1 MAGTDFVS
9 LLWLLVCTC
18 IAFFMQAGFTLI
30 ETGCVRAKNSVNVA
44 MKNMA
49 DFLVVSVVYVF
60 VGFHLAQGSSLFS
73 FDTFPLTSEDFPV
86 VMFNLMFV
94 ATAAT
99 IVSGCVAER
108 MSFRGYIYTSAFIG
122 ILTYPVV
129 SYWTWN
135 PNSWLY
141 ILGFQD
147 FAGGATVHVVGGMIG
162 LVGTMI
168 IGPRKDRF
176 IGTQQVNEIP
186 SYNHTLVTIG
196 VFLMVFAWLGFN
208 SGSFYQFDA
217 RVPVVLFNTLLCGAV
232 SGFVTLI
239 LVHRSKHVPVFV
251 TLNSVLGG
259 LVIVTAGAN
268 IFNTF
273 EVALLGFLASITVY
287 YGERILVALKIDDP
301 VGAIPV
307 HLFCGILGV
316 IYTGYSLSLTQN
328 GELVWDVMVQ
338 AVGILVILFWSGI
351 NSYACFQLLKCFHLD
366 RVSPQDEELG
376 LNVTEHGVQMSW
388 LETLRVIEGI
398 SRDGDYSKRV
408 PVEIG
413 TEAGDVAISF
423 NHLMDRLEANIDVL
437 HHVAKGNLDDVDI
450 VPSSDKDVM
459 ANSLHSMIVSLRS
472 LIDEVE
478 GEIENQAMQIETS
491 EHSIQT
497 LIEKFKRTQDQL
509 MEAEK
514 MSALTGMVVGVAHEL
529 NTPLGISVTSLSVLS
544 EQLDEVAKKFSERTI
559 TTDDLNRFLNVA
571 NECIEMIVNNI
582 ERSVDLVSKLKQVNQ
597 KMTTEEPKLIDLKP
611 MLNDAV
617 LHVKD
622 TLLQKSIEVEIE
634 CEETLQAYLP
644 PISLQCVVEELLNNS
659 ALHGFG
665 EEQDE
670 EQRVIMVNVHQS
682 SNRIDII
689 VEDNGVGIAPEN
701 QKKIFQP
708 FFTTLR
714 ARGGT
719 GLGLHMVYNICT
731 QKLAGAINVQSEVNK
746 GTRIA
751 LSLDTMG
758 AAAAQ

>member
-1 MAGTDFVS
+1 MS

-49 DFLVVSVVYVF
+49 DFLVVSVVYVL
-60 VGFHLAQGSSLFS
+60 VGFHLAQGRSLLS
-73 FDTFPLTSEDFPV
+73 FDTFPLAADDLPV

-108 MSFRGYIYTSAFIG
+108 MSFRGYIYASAFIG

-141 ILGFQD
+141 TLGFQD

-176 IGTQQVNEIP
+176 ISPQQVNEIP

-208 SGSFYQFDA
+208 GGSFYQFDA

-232 SGFVTLI
+232 AGFVTLM
-239 LVHRSKHVPVFV
+239 LVHRSQHVPVFV

-268 IFNTF
+268 ILSTF
-273 EVALLGFLASITVY
+273 EVVLLGILASFTVY
-287 YGERILVALKIDDP
+287 YGERILVALRIDDP

-307 HLFCGILGV
+307 HLFCGMLGV
-316 IYTGYSLSLTQN
+316 LYTGYSLSLTQN
-328 GELVWDVMVQ
+328 GDLLWDVAVQ
-338 AVGILVILFWSGI
+338 VIGLLAILLWAGA
-351 NSYACFQLLKCFHLD
+351 NSYLCFRLLKCFHLD
-366 RVSPQDEELG
+366 RVSPEDEQLG

-388 LETLRVIEGI
+388 LETLRVIEDI

-408 PVEIG
+408 PVEFG

-423 NHLMDRLEANIDVL
+423 NRLMDRLEANIEVL
-437 HHVAKGNLDDVDI
+437 HHVAKGNLDDVAV

-478 GEIENQAMQIETS
+478 DEIENQAMQIETS

-544 EQLDEVAKKFSERTI
+544 EQLDEVAKKFIQKTI
-559 TTDDLNRFLNVA
+559 TTEDLNRFLTVA
-571 NECIEMIVNNI
+571 NECVEMVVNNV
-582 ERSVDLVSKLKQVNQ
+582 ERSVDLVSKLKQINQ
-597 KMTTEEPKLIDLKP
+597 KMTTEEPKLVDLKQ
-611 MLNDAV
+611 MIIDAV
-617 LHVKD
+617 LHVNE
-622 TLLQKSIEVEIE
+622 TLLDKSIDVDIQCDES
-634 CEETLQAYLP
+634 LQVFLP
-644 PISLQCVVEELLNNS
+644 PISLQCVIEELLNNS
-659 ALHGFG
+659 ALHGFNG
-665 EEQDE
+665 EGLSHE
-670 EQRVIMVNVHQS
+670 RVIIVNAKEI
-682 SNRIDII
+682 NGKINI
-689 VEDNGVGIAPEN
+689 VIEDNGVGITPEN

-751 LSLDTMG
+751 LSLDPLSAT
-758 AAAAQ
+758 Q

>member
-1 MAGTDFVS
+1 MAGTDFMS

-49 DFLVVSVVYVF
+49 DFLVVSVVYVL
-60 VGFHLAQGSSLFS
+60 VGFHLAQGRSLLS
-73 FDTFPLTSEDFPV
+73 FDTFPLAADDLPV

-108 MSFRGYIYTSAFIG
+108 MSFRGYIYASAFIG

-141 ILGFQD
+141 TLGFQD

-176 IGTQQVNEIP
+176 ISPQQVNEIP

-208 SGSFYQFDA
+208 GGSFYQFDA

-232 SGFVTLI
+232 AGFVTLM
-239 LVHRSKHVPVFV
+239 LVHRSRHIPVFV

-268 IFNTF
+268 ILSTV
-273 EVALLGFLASITVY
+273 EVVLLGILASFTVY
-287 YGERILVALKIDDP
+287 YGERILVALRIDDP

-307 HLFCGILGV
+307 HLFCGMLGV
-316 IYTGYSLSLTQN
+316 LYTGYSLSLTQN
-328 GELVWDVMVQ
+328 GDLLWDVAVQ
-338 AVGILVILFWSGI
+338 VIGLLAILLWAGA
-351 NSYACFQLLKCFHLD
+351 NSYLCFRLLKCFDLD
-366 RVSPQDEELG
+366 RVSPEDEQVG

-388 LETLRVIEGI
+388 LETLRVIEDI

-408 PVEIG
+408 PVEFG

-423 NHLMDRLEANIDVL
+423 NRLMDRLEANIEVL
-437 HHVAKGNLDDVDI
+437 HHVAKGNLDDVAV

-478 GEIENQAMQIETS
+478 DEIENKAMQIETS

-544 EQLDEVAKKFSERTI
+544 EQLDEVAKKFVQKTI
-559 TTDDLNRFLNVA
+559 TTEDLNRFLTVA
-571 NECIEMIVNNI
+571 NECVEMVVNNV
-582 ERSVDLVSKLKQVNQ
+582 ERSVDLVSKLKQINQ
-597 KMTTEEPKLIDLKP
+597 KMTTEEPKLVDLKQ
-611 MLNDAV
+611 MIIDAV
-617 LHVKD
+617 LHVNE
-622 TLLQKSIEVEIE
+622 TLLDKSIDVDIQCDES
-634 CEETLQAYLP
+634 LQVFLP
-644 PISLQCVVEELLNNS
+644 PISLQCVIEELLNNS
-659 ALHGFG
+659 ALHGFNG
-665 EEQDE
+665 EGLSHE
-670 EQRVIMVNVHQS
+670 RVIIVNAKEI
-682 SNRIDII
+682 NGKINI
-689 VEDNGVGIAPEN
+689 VIEDNGVGITPEN

-751 LSLDTMG
+751 LSLDPLSAT
-758 AAAAQ
+758 Q